1 MTRAVSEVGCMTNG
15 WIDLI
20 DSYTEKAVSGI
31 ADVLCLC
38 FSGSDI
44 KIMIL
49 DPPDH
54 YTQTSSIEFD

>member
-1 MTRAVSEVGCMTNG
+1 MTNG

-49 DPPDH
+49 DPADH
-54 YTQTSSIEFD
+54 YTQTSSI